1 MTNRMEKGLILTP
14 LTSESAAQHRTKS
27 AAALEKVRKSVLGT
41 PVTRF
46 GTATPVQVSPCKK
59 PQVDLGLS
67 FLERQKD
74 KQVMCHPG

>member
-1 MTNRMEKGLILTP
+1 MEKGLILTA

-27 AAALEKVRKSVLGT
+27 AAALEKVRKSVLRK

-46 GTATPVQVSPCKK
+46 GTATPAQVSPCKK
-59 PQVDLGLS
+59 KNPQVDLGLS